1 MKIHILGASGSGVTT
16 LGLYLSQICGIPYFD
31 NDDFFWERSDP
42 PFTIRRDAELR
53 NSLLLK
59 AISGH
64 DSWIVGGSMINWAVE
79 LEYDLVVF
87 LLIPNEIRIERL
99 KKRELERYGDIIYKD
114 AKRNGLFKEFIS
126 WASGYDDNSTKG
138 RTLFAHQQWL
148 NTLHCPVLKLEGDLS
163 VKERAGLILARFDQ
177 NI

>member
-16 LGLYLSQICGIPYFD
+16 LGLYLSERYGIPYFD

>member
-16 LGLYLSQICGIPYFD
+16 LGLHLSGICGIPYFD

-42 PFTIRRDAELR
+42 PFTVRRDAELR

-59 AISGH
+59 ATGGH

-79 LEYDLVVF
+79 LEYDLVIF
-87 LLIPNEIRIERL
+87 LLIPPQIRIERL
-99 KKRELERYGDIIYKD
+99 RKRELERYGDVIYKD
-114 AKRNGLFKEFIS
+114 AERNRLFKEFIN
-126 WASGYDDNSTKG
+126 WACGYDDNSTKG
-138 RTLFAHQQWL
+138 RTLFTHQQWL
-148 NTLHCPVLKLEGDLS
+148 KTLHCPVLKLEGDLS
-163 VKERAGLILARFDQ
+163 VEERSELVLLRLDQ